1 MGVYRIRVS
10 VEIIDEDDNEI
21 YRYSELV
28 RTGREERVNVIK
40 SRGSADNIVKTI
52 SKDVRRA
59 CLIS

>member
-1 MGVYRIRVS
+1 MKGYKIRVS
-10 VEIIDEDDNEI
+10 VEIIGEDDNGV

-28 RTGREERVNVIK
+28 RTGRDKAISVIK
-40 SRGSADNIVKTI
+40 TRSSADNIVKTI